1 MRLTL
6 LHERKA
12 STKSQHIGSRRSWR
26 EESRG
31 ERDKGYE
38 LDKVV
43 GGTSQ
48 NERSRNGRQVPI
60 DLVVG
65 PPEEWEEQEDFAGV
79 EGTGDFADE
88 GIIPGDVPRLC
99 PVEVARRLWRVP
111 ESWFLELGEGLDW
124 VPRGS
129 LMTSNPE
136 DTKHYSFVSKI
147 SIHNTELVCML
158 PTSRMMDPRGGVIMY
173 LFLPYNKTRGIRR
186 KIPVGTRKVVR

>member
-1 MRLTL
+1 MIEMRLTL

-12 STKSQHIGSRRSWR
+12 STKSRHIGSRRSWR

-65 PPEEWEEQEDFAGV
+65 PPEEWEEREDFAGV

-99 PVEVARRLWRVP
+99 PVEVAKRFCRVP

-129 LMTSNPE
+129 LMTNNPE
-136 DTKHYSFVSKI
+136 DTETLHSFVGEI
-147 SIHNTELVCML
+147 SIHKAESVCML
-158 PTSRMMDPRGGVIMY
+158 PTSRMMVPRGGVTM
-173 LFLPYNKTRGIRR
+173 FSSPRTTRRG
-186 KIPVGTRKVVR
+186 V

>member
-1 MRLTL
+1 MIEVRLTL

-12 STKSQHIGSRRSWR
+12 STKSQHIGSQRSWR

-38 LDKVV
+38 LNKVV

-48 NERSRNGRQVPI
+48 NKRSRNGRQVPI

-79 EGTGDFADE
+79 EGMGDFADK

-99 PVEVARRLWRVP
+99 PVEVAKRFCCVP

-124 VPRGS
+124 VPPGS

-158 PTSRMMDPRGGVIMY
+158 PTSRMMVPEGE
-173 LFLPYNKTRGIRR
+173 
-186 KIPVGTRKVVR
+186 

>member
-1 MRLTL
+1 MIEMRLTL

-12 STKSQHIGSRRSWR
+12 STKSQHIGSRQSWR

-48 NERSRNGRQVPI
+48 NERSRNGQQVPI

-99 PVEVARRLWRVP
+99 PIEVAKQFCCVP

-136 DTKHYSFVSKI
+136 DTETLHSFVSKI
-147 SIHNTELVCML
+147 SIHKAELVCML
-158 PTSRMMDPRGGVIMY
+158 PTSRMMVPRGGVTM
-173 LFLPYNKTRGIRR
+173 FSSPHTTRQE
-186 KIPVGTRKVVR
+186 V